1 VIVMKIVMVL
11 MIIMIQE
18 DNYLMMSQVQLMVR
32 FNSNAI

>member
-1 VIVMKIVMVL
+1 MIVMKIVMVL